1 MTENAVSEI
10 DEVLMPDMKLAAYA
24 ALCVIITILL
34 IYKKKSRAVLGFFLL
49 FSVTLPVV
57 FITVTSSAAKTV
69 LINEICSNNFSVLQ
83 NFSGGYTDYIEL
95 YNAGDFDISL
105 EGWTL
110 HTESELSEFYT
121 FGSIVLEPGS
131 YLLLVRD
138 PSAGASV
145 AAPPSVTVPA
155 GKNATLAVPCAVS
168 SLGETVYLRNAMRK
182 TMDAVDVPALRY
194 DTVYA
199 RAADADDSWNVFVP
213 TPGSANLEQAVSV
226 PGLFAHET
234 VTPVYGK
241 EELALPSDE
250 TADFPILSISIPED
264 SLYGTDGIFL
274 PEQMLLT
281 GRAYEK
287 ECRIDYFSPEKGY
300 SFSQN
305 AGIRVGRRSDRPE
318 HLDFNL
324 YARDIYDGN
333 NTFLYDFWGTETP
346 GDKVLLNYL
355 NTKEHLILSLLRE
368 NGFPA
373 AASMPCSVFINGGF
387 YGKYY
392 LSQDCDAEYIA
403 SSYGR
408 KEENITLLEDGQLE
422 SGSDY
427 ARLEYQSMIDT
438 ASTVDLSSAQN
449 YSRLCDRLD
458 MESLLN
464 YYAAAL
470 YFNNYDFSPYNECI
484 VWRDEAGDKK
494 WHFEISGL
502 DTALTDFFTGNSV
515 DSDTFSYALAKDP
528 LLAALI
534 RNDGF
539 YDALYQKIAY
549 ISDNVCSEAAVET
562 LLSENNYFSED
573 SEQLIAD
580 LKFFSET
587 RGDFILSCLESNRE

>member
-1 MTENAVSEI
+1 MS
-10 DEVLMPDMKLAAYA
+10 DMKLAAYA
-24 ALCVIITILL
+24 AFCVIITIFL

-49 FSVTLPVV
+49 LSVTLPVV
-57 FITVTSSAAKTV
+57 FITVTSSATKTV

-83 NFSGGYTDYIEL
+83 NSSGGYTDYIEL

-105 EGWTL
+105 EDWTL

-121 FGSIVLEPGS
+121 FGNIVLEPGA

-138 PSAGASV
+138 PAAGTSAAETTSL
-145 AAPPSVTVPA
+145 TVPA
-155 GKNATLAVPCAVS
+155 GETATLAVPCAVS
-168 SLGETVYLRNAMRK
+168 SLGETVYLRNSMRK
-182 TMDAVDVPALRY
+182 TMDAVDIPALRY

-199 RAADADDSWNVFVP
+199 RAADADDSWDVFVP
-213 TPGSANLEQAVSV
+213 TPGSANQDESVSV
-226 PGLFAHET
+226 SDLFEQDT
-234 VTPVYGK
+234 DTPVYGR
-241 EELALPSDE
+241 EDLALPSDE

-281 GRAYEK
+281 GREYEK
-287 ECRIDYFSPEKGY
+287 ECRIDYFSTEKGY
-300 SFSQN
+300 EFSQN
-305 AGIRVGRRSDRPE
+305 VGIRVGRRSDHLE

-333 NTFLYDFWGTETP
+333 NSFLYDFLGTETP
-346 GDKVLLNYL
+346 GDKVLLNYMG
-355 NTKEHLILSLLRE
+355 TKEHLISSLLRE
-368 NGFPA
+368 NGFPT
-373 AASMPCSVFINGGF
+373 AASTPCAVFINGGF

-392 LSQDCDAEYIA
+392 LSQDLDANYIA
-403 SSYGR
+403 SVYGL

-427 ARLEYQSMIDT
+427 SRLEYQNITDT
-438 ASTVDLSSAQN
+438 ASTTGFSGAQN
-449 YSRLCDRLD
+449 YTWLSDRID
-458 MESLLN
+458 MESLID

-502 DTALTDFFTGNSV
+502 DTALTDFFTGNAV
-515 DSDTFSYALAKDP
+515 DSDTVSYALEKDP

-534 RNDGF
+534 RNNDF
-539 YDALYQKIAY
+539 YDALYQRIAY
-549 ISDNVCSEAAVET
+549 ISENVCSEAAIET
-562 LLSENNYFSED
+562 LLSENNYFSEN

-580 LKFFSET
+580 LKFFSEA
-587 RGDFILSCLESNRE
+587 RADFILPYLESSRE